1 MKKPFLNEAQQAAFD
16 KLAAALTIEEQRMI
30 PQAFEV
36 WMEEHTYELN
46 TYYEVTEVYN
56 MGIDWPSFLV
66 YNFFM
71 ALHYTDEK
79 LQKLNEARAEEV
91 SKLDSDQHF
100 DPFEGTHPTDPEL
113 PKKEDEDKKDDDD
126 EATSDLPY

>member
-1 MKKPFLNEAQQAAFD
+1 MTKPFLNEEQQAAFD

-46 TYYEVTEVYN
+46 TYYEVTEVFN

-71 ALHYTDEK
+71 AVNYTDEQ
-79 LQKLNEARAEEV
+79 LQQLNEARAEEV

-100 DPFEGTHPTDPEL
+100 DPFEGTHPTNPEL
-113 PKKEDEDKKDDDD
+113 RNQQDHIEKDE
-126 EATSDLPY
+126 DLPY